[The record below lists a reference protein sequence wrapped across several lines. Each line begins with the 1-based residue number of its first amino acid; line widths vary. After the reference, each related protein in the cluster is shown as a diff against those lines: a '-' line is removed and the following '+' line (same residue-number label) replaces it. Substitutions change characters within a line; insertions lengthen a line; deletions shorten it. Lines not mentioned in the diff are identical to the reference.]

1 MLKVGIHKSK
11 ISYMYVS
18 VQVTNSLSITR
29 DNCGDNMMTS
39 LVVHM
44 MTSLVV
50 HMLVLSTSV
59 FHNKVTVK
67 CLRKI

>member
-1 MLKVGIHKSK
+1 
-11 ISYMYVS
+11 MYVS

-29 DNCGDNMMTS
+29 DNCGDNMMTSLVVNMMTS